1 MFPKICY
8 LFLTFAFM
16 FAVLCPPGSATYAF
30 VSPGIMT
37 LRRSGICTLCR
48 KNYYAMDFGQSKCNR
63 CPFAMS
69 TVSVGSDDSRQ
80 CSDNQVMIMN
90 AIIQKYIGPDS
101 SLSVI
106 LKWDRLSKTL
116 VIGVLV
122 LLPLGSLLL
131 VILLHNAIVK
141 GDIIS
146 KSLYEKQMELAE
158 LVIIMTCMD
167 RQDMDLKKR
176 KLLQEMIAAAEL
188 ETAAVGEEEKA
199 F

>member
-1 MFPKICY
+1 
-8 LFLTFAFM
+8 
-16 FAVLCPPGSATYAF
+16 
-30 VSPGIMT
+30 
-37 LRRSGICTLCR
+37 
-48 KNYYAMDFGQSKCNR
+48 
-63 CPFAMS
+63 
-69 TVSVGSDDSRQ
+69 
-80 CSDNQVMIMN
+80 MIMD
-90 AIIQKYIGPDS
+90 AVIQKYIGPDS

-106 LKWDRLSKTL
+106 LKWERLPKTL
-116 VIGVLV
+116 VIGVIV

-131 VILLHNAIVK
+131 VILLHNATVT